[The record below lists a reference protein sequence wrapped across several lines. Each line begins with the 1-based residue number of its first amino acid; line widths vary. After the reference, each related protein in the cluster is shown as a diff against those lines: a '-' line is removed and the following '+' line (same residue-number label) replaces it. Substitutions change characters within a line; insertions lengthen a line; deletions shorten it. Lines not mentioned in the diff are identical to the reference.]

1 MGGRE
6 GLDSTWTHFAWGIN
20 REAIETRKSDKTTKG
35 ESIGL

>member
-1 MGGRE
+1 MGGW
-6 GLDSTWTHFAWGIN
+6 DWTPLGPTLAWGIN